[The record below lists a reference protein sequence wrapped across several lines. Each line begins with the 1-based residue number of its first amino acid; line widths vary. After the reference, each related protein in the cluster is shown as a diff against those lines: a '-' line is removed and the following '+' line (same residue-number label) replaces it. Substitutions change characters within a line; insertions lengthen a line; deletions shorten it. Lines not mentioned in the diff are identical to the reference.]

1 MSSCQE
7 GYGKSENMRTGS
19 ARGEVVS
26 DYWFAGRFPVGHPRK
41 AMAPVRQ
48 EVWLVVA
55 AFGVALV
62 AGAVAGA
69 MPGLSG
75 APVSGVVVFAGI
87 GLLAGALI
95 IVIANRKGDH
105 ARMVAG
111 TSTVAG
117 GFADLN

>member
-1 MSSCQE
+1 
-7 GYGKSENMRTGS
+7 
-19 ARGEVVS
+19 
-26 DYWFAGRFPVGHPRK
+26 
-41 AMAPVRQ
+41 MAPVRL

-87 GLLAGALI
+87 GLLAGALF

-105 ARMVAG
+105 TRMVAEHRQLRVG
-111 TSTVAG
+111 SRT
-117 GFADLN
+117 